1 MTTLHTVL
9 PPASDAKFV
18 GDEPSW
24 IDVEVPETRY
34 NAEILR
40 GLNWHNYC
48 ASEKDYIKYIEQWIR
63 QYRPQTAKQ
72 DIVAWRE
79 FSDIRATVCII
90 ARMQLQGFPL
100 KDKHTQ
106 QICDYVDVFT
116 ARVNKNKAKTAAA
129 TTPTVVRPTIQD
141 RIRAQVSQA
150 LSDLDVCIDEAFEG
164 NIDPSDKIAG
174 DILTHNF
181 KGPQLKLVMEYL
193 DKNISE
199 WREAYGQ
206 TDDQLTQGY
215 SYVGRRTFKKIIDTF
230 SEVVGRIS
238 QQQNEIKVQRIRKK
252 KPVDKKKLASKIR
265 FMPTFEGIK
274 SQAPVNIIG
283 ANVVWVYDTKSRRL
297 GYYESEGKNG
307 LYVKGTMICGFKY
320 SCEKILRKPEEQ
332 LPDFMALRKNQTSNW
347 FETIRAKCKDMTG
360 RTNANLLI
368 LRID

>member
-18 GDEPSW
+18 GDEPTW
-24 IDVEVPETRY
+24 IDTEVPEARY

-48 ASEKDYIKYIEQWIR
+48 ASDKDHVKYIEQWLR
-63 QYRPQTAKQ
+63 VHRPKTAKQ
-72 DIVAWRE
+72 DTVAWRE
-79 FSDIRATVCII
+79 FSDVRATVCII

-100 KDKHTQ
+100 KDKHVQ

-116 ARVNKNKAKTAAA
+116 TPASKKKSKTTSA
-129 TTPTVVRPTIQD
+129 TTPKVNRPTIQD
-141 RIRAQVSQA
+141 RIRSQVSVA
-150 LSDLDVCIDEAFEG
+150 LSDLDVSIDEAFDG
-164 NIDPSDKIAG
+164 NIEPSDKIAG

-181 KGPQLKLVMEYL
+181 KGPQLKLVLTYL

-199 WREAYGQ
+199 WRDAYSQ
-206 TDDQLTQGY
+206 TDEQLTEGY
-215 SYVGRRTFKKIIDTF
+215 SYVKRRAFKKIIDTF
-230 SEVVGRIS
+230 DDVVARIS
-238 QQQNEIKVQRIRKK
+238 QQQSEMKSQIIRKK

-265 FMPTFEGIK
+265 FMPTFDGMK
-274 SQAPVNIIG
+274 SQPAVNIIG
-283 ANVVWVYDTKSRRL
+283 ANMVWVYDTKTRRL
-297 GYYESEGKNG
+297 GYYEGEVKNG
-307 LYVKGTMICGFKY
+307 LYVKGTMICGFKH

-332 LPDFMALRKNQTSNW
+332 LPEFMALRKNQTTNW
-347 FETIRAKCKDMTG
+347 LETIRAKCKDMTG